1 MKLLHRFF
9 YSSSIALLLLPQC
22 SFAQSSDEKHIAAIE
37 ANLSPNM
44 VKAGEPI
51 HGKSLTEAMADYHV
65 PAVSIA
71 IIRHGKIAWSRSF
84 GTLSIGGPPV
94 TADTL
99 FQAGSISK
107 PIAATAAL
115 HLVQQ
120 GKLSLDGDVNSFLT
134 DWKLPPSSKAEGK
147 VVTLRELLSHTAG
160 TNVHGFPGY
169 AAGDSVPTIL
179 QVLDGTPP
187 ATNSPVRV
195 ESVPGKQW
203 DYSGGGYVIVQQMIV
218 DATGKPFTEV
228 LRDTVLRP
236 YRMTHSSFQQPLS
249 PDALRNAAMPYQAD
263 GTPIAGGPHT
273 YPELTAAG
281 LWTTATDLAR
291 FLLFTQKAL
300 LRGNSVLSASTA
312 QQMVTPGLGNW
323 GLGLEIGG
331 RPGHRYFW
339 HGGGNA
345 GYQCI
350 MTAYEGQSDGAV
362 VMTNG
367 NRGYPLAND
376 IIRSIAREYNWPDW
390 GPRVVHVV
398 PVDPAILQQY
408 TGKYKMNDWFS
419 FDVTFHDN
427 KLFIQ
432 GTGQPNLEMWPESDT
447 RFTFVVDVDVEF
459 LRSSNGKIIGMNVLQ
474 DGKTIPATK
483 Q

>member
-1 MKLLHRFF
+1 MLVTL
-9 YSSSIALLLLPQC
+9 
-22 SFAQSSDEKHIAAIE
+22 
-37 ANLSPNM
+37 
-44 VKAGEPI
+44 
-51 HGKSLTEAMADYHV
+51 LTEAMADYHV

-312 QQMVTPGLGNW
+312 QQM
-323 GLGLEIGG
+323 
-331 RPGHRYFW
+331 
-339 HGGGNA
+339 
-345 GYQCI
+345 
-350 MTAYEGQSDGAV
+350 
-362 VMTNG
+362 
-367 NRGYPLAND
+367 
-376 IIRSIAREYNWPDW
+376 
-390 GPRVVHVV
+390 
-398 PVDPAILQQY
+398 
-408 TGKYKMNDWFS
+408 
-419 FDVTFHDN
+419 
-427 KLFIQ
+427 
-432 GTGQPNLEMWPESDT
+432 
-447 RFTFVVDVDVEF
+447 
-459 LRSSNGKIIGMNVLQ
+459 
-474 DGKTIPATK
+474 
-483 Q
+483 